1 MSDPIIQG
9 CIALTHVTGIGS
21 VTARRLLAHFPDPSE
36 IFKIPKGK
44 LLQVEGVGQVLATAL
59 KEEGTA
65 ALKKAEEVMRQC
77 ADRKITILTLGQEGY
92 PSRLK
97 EIPDAPIVLY
107 TAGQAEQEPKR
118 SLAIVGTRKNTAYGK
133 RITQD
138 VVHALKE
145 ADVTIVSGLAF
156 GIDTYAHR
164 AALDCGLPT
173 FAVLATPLDKVY
185 PAQNRELAIEIF
197 KRGRLYSEY
206 APTSPVDARNFPMR
220 NRIIA
225 GLSDATL
232 VIEAGESG
240 GALITATLAQD
251 YDREVFA
258 VPGRLGD
265 AASVGCLN
273 LIADNKAA
281 VFTSVDA
288 MLLALGWEGGFQT
301 PKAGTQLPASLNA
314 TERQLMETLLTTGG
328 LHIDELSVRTGVGLN
343 VLAGILL
350 KLEFDGLVKPMP
362 GKRFAPAMA
371 IL

>member
-9 CIALTHVTGIGS
+9 CIALTHVPGIGS

-59 KEEGTA
+59 KQEGSA
-65 ALKKAEEVMRQC
+65 ALQKADEVMRQC
-77 ADRKITILTLGQEGY
+77 ADRKITVLTLGHEAY

-107 TAGQAEQEPKR
+107 TAGQAPQEPKR

-133 RITQD
+133 RITQE

-156 GIDTYAHR
+156 GIDTYAHK

-185 PAQNRELAIEIF
+185 PAQNRDLAIEIF

-206 APTSPVDARNFPMR
+206 APTAPVDARNFPMR

-225 GLSDATL
+225 GLADATL
-232 VIEAGESG
+232 VVEAGESG

-258 VPGRLGD
+258 VPGKLGD
-265 AASVGCLN
+265 VASVGCLN

-281 VFTSVDA
+281 IFTSVEA
-288 MLLALGWEGGFQT
+288 MLTAIGWEGGQPPIKAA
-301 PKAGTQLPASLNA
+301 PKLPTSL
-314 TERQLMETLLTTGG
+314 TESERQLMETLLITGG
-328 LHIDELSVRTGVGLN
+328 MHIDELSVRTGVGLN
-343 VLAGILL
+343 VLAGLLL
-350 KLEFDGLVKPMP
+350 KLEFDGLVRPLP
-362 GKRFAPAMA
+362 GKRFAPAMS